1 MKTETE
7 RKIQMCLER
16 IKKQLL
22 ILRENKEIHPNY
34 KLHIDAIEFFIVQ
47 IELSIT
53 EENDNE

>member
-1 MKTETE
+1 
-7 RKIQMCLER
+7 MCLER